1 MKNFKLVSTALW
13 LLAMIF
19 SIVASVLYAQEGNLG
34 QSILM
39 GVTAFIQFLAAAWV
53 WVNIKC

>member
-13 LLAMIF
+13 LLAMVF
-19 SIVASVLYAQEGNLG
+19 SILASVLYAQAGNLG

-39 GVTAFIQFLAAAWV
+39 GVTAFIQFLAAV
-53 WVNIKC
+53 WMQVNIKC